1 MLVYVPFFKVIV
13 LSVDI
18 FESRII
24 DERHF
29 VNHQVQMFEGGI
41 LYYHS
46 SDVMLSYINWYCLT
60 FPILFD
66 LSMVPCYN
74 KTYRKVVPINAEK
87 SR

>member
-29 VNHQVQMFEGGI
+29 VNHQVQMFEGGGYCTII
-41 LYYHS
+41 LQ
-46 SDVMLSYINWYCLT
+46 M
-60 FPILFD
+60 
-66 LSMVPCYN
+66 
-74 KTYRKVVPINAEK
+74 
-87 SR
+87 